1 MISKC
6 DLNSSKFYYNFYFDV
21 NLKPKIISSNV
32 GQLIV
37 KFHYFPNQGLYKIL
51 NKLSIALEQ
60 NTEINVEYQN
70 IQFLNLIKNMKM
82 TGHYLIQLS
91 QHMICLVSKDDKHFR
106 NHKTVRKVG
115 VKYKVQLFVYYQ
127 FFYRLSPENKH
138 KLLHTSYNIYQMF
151 VSNSLQVGDCYYG
164 YVYKTCYEFNEENI
178 NNAIL
183 IKTADAYIPQHNG
196 DFKTKQIRTFLAE
209 NKNRKYVINH
219 KFYIGIKI
227 FLKLITIQMS
237 NNIIN
242 QYKKYHSSTDRK
254 YGVHHLNSCRRKS
267 FYLFKYIYDSKMYF
281 PFSASV
287 MEKAKKVAN
296 GLRLIPD
303 DHIPEYA
310 KKLIKFMKQRTI
322 LANSTII
329 NQYAENFYF
338 GSDNIHH
345 SSIYAHQEWEK
356 FKELYV
362 VSIGKDS
369 ALSLGLKN
377 NSYNGLMMVDLP
389 PLSITKFDS

>member
-1 MISKC
+1 
-6 DLNSSKFYYNFYFDV
+6 
-21 NLKPKIISSNV
+21 
-32 GQLIV
+32 
-37 KFHYFPNQGLYKIL
+37 
-51 NKLSIALEQ
+51 
-60 NTEINVEYQN
+60 
-70 IQFLNLIKNMKM
+70 
-82 TGHYLIQLS
+82 
-91 QHMICLVSKDDKHFR
+91 
-106 NHKTVRKVG
+106 
-115 VKYKVQLFVYYQ
+115 
-127 FFYRLSPENKH
+127 
-138 KLLHTSYNIYQMF
+138 
-151 VSNSLQVGDCYYG
+151 
-164 YVYKTCYEFNEENI
+164 
-178 NNAIL
+178 
-183 IKTADAYIPQHNG
+183 
-196 DFKTKQIRTFLAE
+196 
-209 NKNRKYVINH
+209 
-219 KFYIGIKI
+219 
-227 FLKLITIQMS
+227 MS
-237 NNIIN
+237 NNMIN

-267 FYLFKYIYDSKMYF
+267 FYLYNYIYDSKMYF

-303 DHIPEYA
+303 DQIPEYA

-322 LANSTII
+322 LATSTII

-377 NSYNGLMMVDLP
+377 NSYNGLMMVDVP
-389 PLSITKFDS
+389 SLSITKFDS